1 MNYRVVLFP
10 LWVEANLEW
19 CLLVSSETLD
29 WYFFWYVAYNAFIFF
44 RFFFFLGRTLNF
56 NWVIYTVDHRKELLH
71 AFHYVMIDLSMH
83 GTLFKQQSTS
93 KELQKETMFLGV
105 SLMDRFLSKDSKTR
119 GSFKL
124 LEWPV
129 SHWPQESKKT
139 NPSIGNILHFIFPS
153 SFSFLSL
160 ISSF

>member
-105 SLMDRFLSKDSKTR
+105 SLMDRFLSKGFFKNKRNLQIVGIACLALATR
-119 GSFKL
+119 IEENQPF
-124 LEWPV
+124 
-129 SHWPQESKKT
+129 
-139 NPSIGNILHFIFPS
+139 NR
-153 SFSFLSL
+153 
-160 ISSF
+160 